1 MLRRQAARPAK
12 EHEFRPAGGPHSSK
26 DGSQGKTKAAAGGS
40 PMSRQVAVVTHK
52 TPRGTDNEAVI
63 QHPLRHPITV
73 YGNVCHIGTHKIRQP
88 VIPAQDLGNRLAVC
102 RTICLGRTARPR
114 DFGANGQIY
123 SGDRGYCTRCQRFV
137 AIPTCHCCGRRA
149 RRRPRSRNSKCEV
162 PRI

>member
-12 EHEFRPAGGPHSSK
+12 GHEFRPAGGPHSSK
-26 DGSQGKTKAAAGGS
+26 DGSQGKTKATVGGC
-40 PMSRQVAVVTHK
+40 PMSRQVTAAINK
-52 TPRGTDNEAVI
+52 TRSGTDNEAVI
-63 QHPLRHPITV
+63 RHPLRHPVKI
-73 YGNVCHIGTHKIRQP
+73 YGNVCHIGTYKSRQP
-88 VIPAQDLGNRLAVC
+88 VISIPEPGNRLAVC

-114 DFGANGQIY
+114 DSGANEQVY

-149 RRRPRSRNSKCEV
+149 RRRSRSRNSKCEV